1 MRCRPNA
8 ERQAAGATVPGVP
21 DPRSP
26 RGRTEELEGAS
37 LSGWATLSAESKG
50 REQPEPAHPL
60 RTAFQIDVDRIMACT
75 AFERLKDKT
84 HSLLAPR
91 GEGYR
96 SRLDHT
102 LAGTRVART
111 IARALRLNE
120 DLVEAIALGR
130 DVGATAFARA
140 GDEALSLFTDEP
152 FRHNHQSVRVVE
164 RLENG
169 GLGLNLSWEVRD
181 GIACHTL
188 ESPTP
193 ATREGEVVRLADR
206 IAGVTGELRD
216 ALATGVIVSE
226 DLPADAIA
234 LLGATPTAWA
244 QSLMEDAVRA
254 STDTPDIRL
263 SAPAWST
270 LEDLLA
276 FAADRVVGRHG
287 VLAERA
293 RGSHCLSSLVVFY
306 LDNPG
311 RLPAAHRQ
319 AHEPELIRVV
329 DFVASLSDGQALRL
343 FTHLFLPRRSPNRL

>member
-1 MRCRPNA
+1 MP
-8 ERQAAGATVPGVP
+8 E
-21 DPRSP
+21 PRSP
-26 RGRTEELEGAS
+26 RERTEELEGAS

-50 REQPEPAHPL
+50 REHQEALHPL
-60 RTAFQIDVDRIMACT
+60 RTTFQVDVDRIMGST

-102 LAGTRVART
+102 LEGTRVART
-111 IARALRLNE
+111 IGRALRLNE

-130 DVGATAFARA
+130 DLGATAFARA

-152 FRHNHQSVRVVE
+152 YRHNHQSVRVVE
-164 RLENG
+164 HLENG
-169 GLGLNLSWEVRD
+169 GQGLDLSWEVRD

-188 ESPTP
+188 DAATP
-193 ATREGEVVRLADR
+193 ATREGEVVRLAAR
-206 IAGVTGELRD
+206 VVAVTGELRD
-216 ALATGVIVSE
+216 ALATGVLAAE
-226 DLPADAIA
+226 DLPGDAVA
-234 LLGATPTAWA
+234 LLGPSPAAWA
-244 QSLMEDAVRA
+244 QTLMEDAVRA

-263 SAPAWST
+263 SAPAWSMLDQLQQFT
-270 LEDLLA
+270 I
-276 FAADRVVGRHG
+276 DRVLQRHG

-311 RLPAAHRQ
+311 RLPAAHRDG
-319 AHEPELIRVV
+319 EDPVLIRVV
-329 DFVASLSDGQALRL
+329 DFVSSLSDGQALRL
-343 FTHLFLPRRSPNRL
+343 FNHMFLPRRSPHRL